1 MSMHRRPLGR
11 ARALAA
17 LGAVVILAGCVLP
30 WWTVGGGPGEIT
42 PRSGN
47 AFESV
52 GIVVFLGALATLA
65 LLTLPYARGRPVVGD
80 RWTSYALIAALS
92 WLAFLFRVVDLAVS
106 HYFSFFHEPAEVVTR
121 IPGLWITVIGLVI
134 LGRAAFDL
142 WQAPDGR

>member
-17 LGAVVILAGCVLP
+17 LGAIVVLAGCLLP
-30 WWTVGGGPGEIT
+30 WWTVGGGAGEIT
-42 PRSGN
+42 ARSGN

-65 LLTLPYARGRPVVGD
+65 LLTLPYARERPVGAD
-80 RWTSYALIAALS
+80 RWTSYALIAGLS
-92 WLAFLFRVVDLAVS
+92 WLAFLYRVADLALS
-106 HYFSFFHEPAEVVTR
+106 HYFSFFHEPSELVTR
-121 IPGLWITVIGLVI
+121 IPGLWVTVVGLIV
-134 LGRAAFDL
+134 LGRSAYDL